1 MVHLSSAMG
10 ATFAQIA
17 AEMDAKIRELGP
29 NPLGPGVKGHDTVGG
44 EE

>member
-1 MVHLSSAMG
+1 MVNLSSAMG
-10 ATFAQIA
+10 AGFAEMA

-29 NPLGPGVKGHDTVGG
+29 NPLRRKANVNDAVGG